1 MSDPKVAYVLGSGAV
16 GMALT
21 ACLVSDGR
29 RAVAVRVRN
38 NEAIEETVSVSL
50 HYGADRIVVPVETVG
65 LSKLTSLDGIVA
77 VTAKSY
83 ANRAIALALKNTAI
97 RGPLVVM
104 QNGVDVEKPF
114 LEAQLPEIY
123 RCVLYLT
130 SQGTSDNEFEFHSI
144 KSSPIGTVKGD
155 EAGLDSTVMAL
166 TTNRLPFHPETNIQ
180 REIWK
185 KAIINAVFNSICPL
199 LDADNGIFVH
209 DQAVAELA
217 KDVVTECLAL
227 TDRLKLGLTRAELVE
242 QIMQISKS
250 SDGQLISTLQDI
262 RSGRETEIEFLNLG
276 MARTAAAQHPRID
289 LPKTEL
295 LGRMT
300 LAKSKH
306 TDKHNKSLE
315 QTP

>member
-1 MSDPKVAYVLGSGAV
+1 MSDPKVVYVLGSGAV

-83 ANRAIALALKNTAI
+83 ANRAIALVLKNTAI

-144 KSSPIGTVKGD
+144 KSSPIGIVKGD

-217 KDVVTECLAL
+217 KDVVTECL
-227 TDRLKLGLTRAELVE
+227 ELVE

-262 RSGRETEIEFLNLG
+262 RSGRETEIEFLNLR